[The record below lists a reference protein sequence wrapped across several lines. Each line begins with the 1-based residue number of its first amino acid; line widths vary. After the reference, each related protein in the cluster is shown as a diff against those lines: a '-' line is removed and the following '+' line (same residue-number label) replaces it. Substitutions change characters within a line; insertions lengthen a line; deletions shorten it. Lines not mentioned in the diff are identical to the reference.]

1 MISDT
6 AIMKEIMHQR
16 NPSIENPLAY
26 NYIPE
31 DVNKGYQELLLRH
44 QSRRRAFPQIY
55 HHH

>member
-1 MISDT
+1 MISDN

-31 DVNKGYQELLLRH
+31 GMYVDANYK
-44 QSRRRAFPQIY
+44 
-55 HHH
+55 